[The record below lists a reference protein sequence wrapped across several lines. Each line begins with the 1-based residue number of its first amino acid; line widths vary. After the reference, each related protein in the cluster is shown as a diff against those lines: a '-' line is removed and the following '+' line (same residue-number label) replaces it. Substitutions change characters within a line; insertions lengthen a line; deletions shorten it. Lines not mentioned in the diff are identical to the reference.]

1 MRPVIKWAFGRLRR
15 KPASRGRE
23 EDTRVWYRE
32 TMFSQMV
39 SYDFLLHEPL
49 HGYFF
54 YLVCAP
60 PEKPT
65 KRCEPEEGYLRCSKR
80 FDRDH
85 GSHSI
90 IFLLFEFK
98 SVRWCW
104 RWETQRN
111 VRVAF
116 KPTRRSHS
124 VHTKRWLWASRLE
137 RRDRF
142 VNSKRELLIEVV
154 HEQLRSPIYEQG
166 ISPVDDT
173 MAEDL
178 IVSLRSQWS
187 EQPSCRWMA
196 LRTSMSKGRDNFA
209 ILEDWLFL

>member
-1 MRPVIKWAFGRLRR
+1 MTFYCLIQIASYFYYIFQGKFSVMSYNKDSVSLFQKAYLITGLPVRPVIKWAFGRRCQ
-15 KPASRGRE
+15 KVVSRGR

-39 SYDFLLHEPL
+39 SYEFLLHEPL
-49 HGYFF
+49 HGYFL

-80 FDRDH
+80 FDH

-111 VRVAF
+111 ARVAF
-116 KPTRRSHS
+116 KPTRRS
-124 VHTKRWLWASRLE
+124 R
-137 RRDRF
+137 
-142 VNSKRELLIEVV
+142 
-154 HEQLRSPIYEQG
+154 
-166 ISPVDDT
+166 
-173 MAEDL
+173 
-178 IVSLRSQWS
+178 
-187 EQPSCRWMA
+187 
-196 LRTSMSKGRDNFA
+196 
-209 ILEDWLFL
+209 

>member
-1 MRPVIKWAFGRLRR
+1 MLSVEGITTSEISIIYHIIRKLNSIINYSFITGLPVRPVIKWAFGRLRW
-15 KPASRGRE
+15 KTASRGRE
-23 EDTRVWYRE
+23 DTRVLYGE

-39 SYDFLLHEPL
+39 SYEFLLHGAL
-49 HGYFF
+49 HGYFL

-80 FDRDH
+80 FDH

-111 VRVAF
+111 ARVAF
-116 KPTRRSHS
+116 KPTRRS
-124 VHTKRWLWASRLE
+124 
-137 RRDRF
+137 
-142 VNSKRELLIEVV
+142 
-154 HEQLRSPIYEQG
+154 Q
-166 ISPVDDT
+166 
-173 MAEDL
+173 
-178 IVSLRSQWS
+178 
-187 EQPSCRWMA
+187 
-196 LRTSMSKGRDNFA
+196 
-209 ILEDWLFL
+209 

>member
-1 MRPVIKWAFGRLRR
+1 MYILEIAFERHRYQSIFKNCIYFAIHFLLSHSSFHHFYWAAPFRARPVICSVFGCLCRITV
-15 KPASRGRE
+15 SRGR

-39 SYDFLLHEPL
+39 SYEFLLHGAL
-49 HGYFF
+49 HGYFL

-65 KRCEPEEGYLRCSKR
+65 RRCEPEEGYLRCSKR
-80 FDRDH
+80 FDH

-111 VRVAF
+111 ARVAF
-116 KPTRRSHS
+116 KPTRRS
-124 VHTKRWLWASRLE
+124 R
-137 RRDRF
+137 
-142 VNSKRELLIEVV
+142 
-154 HEQLRSPIYEQG
+154 
-166 ISPVDDT
+166 
-173 MAEDL
+173 
-178 IVSLRSQWS
+178 
-187 EQPSCRWMA
+187 
-196 LRTSMSKGRDNFA
+196 
-209 ILEDWLFL
+209 

>member
-1 MRPVIKWAFGRLRR
+1 MHGVLGLIVYFWSPWQVTQKHALLIECIITGLPVRPVIKWAFGRRCQ
-15 KPASRGRE
+15 KVVSRGR

-49 HGYFF
+49 HGYFL

-65 KRCEPEEGYLRCSKR
+65 KRCEPEEGYLRCSKL
-80 FDRDH
+80 FDH
-85 GSHSI
+85 GSNSI

-111 VRVAF
+111 ARVAF
-116 KPTRRSHS
+116 KPTRC
-124 VHTKRWLWASRLE
+124 SR
-137 RRDRF
+137 
-142 VNSKRELLIEVV
+142 
-154 HEQLRSPIYEQG
+154 
-166 ISPVDDT
+166 
-173 MAEDL
+173 
-178 IVSLRSQWS
+178 
-187 EQPSCRWMA
+187 
-196 LRTSMSKGRDNFA
+196 
-209 ILEDWLFL
+209 